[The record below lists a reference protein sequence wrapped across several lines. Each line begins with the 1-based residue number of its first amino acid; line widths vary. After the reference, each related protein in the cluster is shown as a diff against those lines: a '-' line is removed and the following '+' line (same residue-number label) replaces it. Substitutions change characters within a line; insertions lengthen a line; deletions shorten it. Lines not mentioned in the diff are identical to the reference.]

1 MIKIKHEKRGVFAPL
16 RVIILRKIHR
26 LLFQSLLDACQ
37 IFHNPNMVIRPTS
50 YRIRLRID
58 YCSCSLRLA
67 RPRPSN
73 PSDTPANVNA
83 MWCVLSPV
91 CGNTFLGSCG
101 FGVSGVGVVV
111 SL

>member
-83 MWCVLSPV
+83 MC
-91 CGNTFLGSCG
+91 
-101 FGVSGVGVVV
+101 
-111 SL
+111 